1 MKKDPFWQ
9 RIIYRPGPVLDPISR
24 LSEVIFGLI
33 MVLTFTGSISAATS
47 GRQEI
52 GTILWAALGC
62 NVAWGIV
69 DAFMYIMSLMM
80 ERGDAASA
88 LRKVQQ
94 SNTTDEATE
103 VLKDYFPP
111 VIGSVMKTTQFE
123 DIRQELKQLPAPPVR
138 IPVFWRDI
146 RASIQIFFLVS
157 LSTFPCAIPFLLI
170 ESPAIAMRVSNGV
183 ALALLFLAGYLLGKH
198 AGYNR
203 WLLGVV
209 VAVIGVVLVLLT
221 MALGG

>member
-1 MKKDPFWQ
+1 MKNEPFWQ

-33 MVLTFTGSISAATS
+33 MVLTFTGSISAATA

-62 NVAWGIV
+62 NVAWGLV
-69 DAFMYIMSLMM
+69 DAVMYIMSLLM
-80 ERGDAASA
+80 ERGDAAAA

-94 SNTTDEATE
+94 AATVEEATE
-103 VLKDYFPP
+103 VMNEYFPP
-111 VIGSVMKTTQFE
+111 VVGAVMKPAQFE
-123 DIRQELKQLPAPPVR
+123 EIRLELKALPDPPTR
-138 IPVFWRDI
+138 IPVLWRDI
-146 RASIQIFFLVS
+146 RAAIQIFFLVV
-157 LSTFPCAIPFLLI
+157 LSTFPSTIPFLLI
-170 ESPAIAMRVSNGV
+170 DDAVVAMRTSNGI
-183 ALALLFLAGYLLGKH
+183 ALLLLFLTGFMLGKRT
-198 AGYNR
+198 GYSP

-209 VAVIGVVLVLLT
+209 VAVIGAVLVVMT